1 MKIHLGCGPKYF
13 PGWYHIDALEYD
25 HIDMVAEV
33 NNLDFINENS
43 VEIVYASHLLEHFG
57 RNEYKDVLR
66 SWYRVLK
73 PNGILRLAVPDFK
86 SIVNEY
92 SSNRN
97 IKDLT
102 GLVIGGQKDIYDYAA
117 RPIIDSVL
125 EGFNGTIF
133 AYGQTSSGKS
143 HTMTGPSITNPE
155 M

>member
-25 HIDMVAEV
+25 HVDMVSEV
-33 NNLDFINENS
+33 NNLDFINEGS

-73 PNGILRLAVPDFK
+73 PNGILRLAVPDFE
-86 SIVNEY
+86 SVLNEY
-92 SSNRN
+92 LLNRN

-102 GLVIGGQKDIYDYAA
+102 GLVIGGQKDIYD
-117 RPIIDSVL
+117 
-125 EGFNGTIF
+125 
-133 AYGQTSSGKS
+133 
-143 HTMTGPSITNPE
+143 
-155 M
+155 